1 MLVCES
7 TLPDNVKRALIG
19 DHGPSS
25 TIEEIVAKSD
35 DELVRSANVGR
46 RTIRLLREYAETL

>member
-1 MLVCES
+1 MLVIDS
-7 TLPDNVKRALIG
+7 NLPDNVKRALIG

-25 TIEEIVAKSD
+25 TIEEIVEKTN

-46 RTIRLLREYAETL
+46 KTICLLREYAATI